1 MPNRIVYTADAIDW
15 LQSQPVQEGSSFIA
29 SLPDYSE
36 FPALTLAEWK
46 GWFTNTAA
54 LVLSRTPASGVTIFF
69 QSDIKHEGTWIDK
82 SYLVQKAAEH
92 EGSELLFHKIF
103 CRNAPGSVTCGRPA
117 YSHLLAFSKGVRAD
131 VAKSTADVVEELGEK
146 AWVRGMGIEACR
158 IACRFIMNETSTRK
172 LVNPFCGYGS
182 ALAVANEMGMSA
194 VGVERSEKRATIAR
208 AIRVIGDDWDWKDQS
223 SLTL

>member
-54 LVLSRTPASGVTIFF
+54 LVLSRTPVGGVTIFF
-69 QSDIKHEGTWIDK
+69 QSDIKHEGTWVDK

-103 CRNAPGSVTCGRPA
+103 CRSAPGSVTYGRPA

-158 IACRFIMNETSTRK
+158 IACRFIMNETSTRN

-194 VGVERSEKRATIAR
+194 VGVERSEKRASIAR
-208 AIRVIGDDWDWKDQS
+208 AIRVLGDDWDWKDQS